1 MDLGLQGSRQRAHK
15 PRRRALSDQGDWP
28 LNLGGWLHRMVL
40 RFAAATFFPSAGK
53 DTAHGRGKRQS
64 AEDGDSRGGARRCGH
79 GGIPHGKADGRI
91 DERPGQPPGECSQI
105 VFGPRK
111 PDDPRRDV
119 DDRLN
124 PNRQVGQGNDD
135 PPAFLDVVHRPL
147 RSLCVGPL
155 PRSASKAARRL
166 SAGDRH
172 PSAVAPD
179 SVDEV
184 RSRRNEQRQR
194 EEDERERPRRR
205 EFADALE
212 HVQIVTQTSL
222 RHYREGTG
230 LNVAVAEESMRRLQ
244 ASPPVSQRNHCGRAC
259 SLP

>member
-1 MDLGLQGSRQRAHK
+1 MRG
-15 PRRRALSDQGDWP
+15 RRAPRDDPRIRGRD
-28 LNLGGWLHRMVL
+28 V
-40 RFAAATFFPSAGK
+40 FPSAGK
-53 DTAHGRGKRQS
+53 DTADCRGKRQS

-79 GGIPHGKADGRI
+79 GGVPHGKADGRI

-105 VFGPRK
+105 VLGPRK

-119 DDRLN
+119 DDRLDAD
-124 PNRQVGQGNDD
+124 RQVGQRNDD
-135 PPAFLDVVHRPL
+135 PPAFLDVVHCPL

-212 HVQIVTQTSL
+212 HIQIVTETSL
-222 RHYREGTG
+222 RHYWAETR
-230 LNVAVAEESMRRLQ
+230 LNVAVAEDSMRRLKRP
-244 ASPPVSQRNHCGRAC
+244 SPRPRTSNTF
-259 SLP
+259 P